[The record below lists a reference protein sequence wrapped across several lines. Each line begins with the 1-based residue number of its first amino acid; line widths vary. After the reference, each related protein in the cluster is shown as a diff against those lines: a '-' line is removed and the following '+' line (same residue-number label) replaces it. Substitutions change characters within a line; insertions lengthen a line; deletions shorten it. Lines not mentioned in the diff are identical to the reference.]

1 MQQISTSLGET
12 VEFQSTQCLTL
23 EIKIPYP
30 QSLAGSAA
38 FQAKELINA
47 GVRSFKLISTAL
59 LAAKIK
65 ESNTIQL
72 QPHPP

>member
-1 MQQISTSLGET
+1 M

-38 FQAKELINA
+38 FQAKKLVNA
-47 GVRSFKLISTAL
+47 GVKSFKLFIKAL
-59 LAAKIK
+59 LAAKMK
-65 ESNTIQL
+65 ESSTSQL
-72 QPHPP
+72 QPHRP